1 MNKVLIYGGGIVA
14 AGLVVAYVKKL
25 GPFAP
30 EETQIDPSQK
40 ITGGAGL
47 TPEDLVALGAPP
59 PAPPTSGEG
68 GDIYRLGIND
78 YMKRSWRPGGA
89 GVRSDLAVALVEGGR
104 GVDNVSAGSTNSKTA
119 SASLASNYAG
129 AAKNGNGEKIRYSA
143 ARGFTVNEFQA
154 AVYAPDAGRL
164 WGLVQGYVETSD
176 DKTRDVD
183 VFVTAGAAQSIDA
196 NGAVYGLGQVYAWD
210 PVANAWVDPGKL
222 RFKGNAARQIYRNGS
237 PWLETNNSS
246 EEGLVA
252 ERNPIGKGRS
262 TQPVYRVYG
271 YKDAEGKRLGENQ
284 LVRLANES
292 RTKAKPV

>member
-14 AGLVVAYVKKL
+14 AGLVVAYVRKL

-30 EETQIDPSQK
+30 EETQIDPNKK

-47 TPEDLVALGAPP
+47 TPDDLVALGAPP

-68 GDIYRLGIND
+68 GDVYRIGIND

-104 GVDNVSAGSTNSKTA
+104 GVDNVSAGSTSSKTA

-129 AAKNGNGEKIRYSA
+129 AAKNGNGEKLRYTA

-164 WGLVQGYVETSD
+164 WGLVQGYVETSGG
-176 DKTRDVD
+176 KTRDVD
-183 VFVTAGAAQSIDA
+183 VFVTAGATQSIDA
-196 NGAVYGLGQVYAWD
+196 AGAVYGLGQVYAWD
-210 PVANAWVDPGKL
+210 SVAGAWVDPGKL
-222 RFKGNAARQIYRNGS
+222 RFKGNPARQIYRNGS
-237 PWLETNNSS
+237 PWLAWNNSS
-246 EEGLVA
+246 DEDVVA
-252 ERNPIGKGRS
+252 ERDSS
-262 TQPVYRVYG
+262 TYAPLYRVFG
-271 YKDAEGKRLGENQ
+271 YRDVEGKRLGENQ

>member
-14 AGLVVAYVKKL
+14 AGLVVAYVKKI

-30 EETQIDPSQK
+30 GETQIDPNKK

-47 TPEDLVALGAPP
+47 TPDDLVALGAPP

-68 GDIYRLGIND
+68 GDVYRIGIND
-78 YMKRSWRPGGA
+78 YMQRSWRPNGA

-104 GVDNVSAGSTNSKTA
+104 GVDNVSAGSTSSKTA

-129 AAKNGNGEKIRYSA
+129 AAKNGNGEKLRYTA
-143 ARGFTVNEFQA
+143 ARGFTINEFQA
-154 AVYAPDAGRL
+154 AIFAPDAGRL
-164 WGLVQGYVETSD
+164 WGLVQGYIETGAG
-176 DKTRDVD
+176 KTRDVD
-183 VFVTAGAAQSIDA
+183 VFVTAGATQSIDP

-222 RFKGNAARQIYRNGS
+222 RFKGNPARQIYRNGS
-237 PWLETNNSS
+237 PWLAWNNSS
-246 EEGLVA
+246 DEGVA
-252 ERNPIGKGRS
+252 AGRNDYNEN
-262 TQPVYRVYG
+262 TYRVFG
-271 YKDAEGKRLGENQ
+271 YRDVEGKRLGENQ
-284 LVRLANES
+284 LIRLANES